1 MTATQSITVTVA
13 PVTAVSSDTEVAEAN
28 ASVDTS
34 GAVTVTMRASSDGH
48 STITVM
54 APADDGASTVTT
66 AIELEVGEGLPAGTT
81 IALPDSLS
89 RIGKS
94 VTVSLLLSDQE
105 ITPPASFSTIVAP
118 LIVAVALSSTTSE
131 PVTVCLPIDPE
142 AGVRTAVLLQYDE
155 SKGAWEEVAESPG
168 IGPLVNRTQVKC
180 ADTKGSST
188 LAVAYGKN
196 RDATLNILSLNDL
209 SLRPLFEAGLTEYK
223 VSVAYEVETVTVS
236 AIASDAGASAV
247 AVSPDDSSAST
258 MGRQVPLEVGENVI
272 TVTVT
277 AEDASVTGTYTI
289 TVTRAPSLEVVSEPS
304 PTPVPPVTGG
314 V

>member
-1 MTATQSITVTVA
+1 
-13 PVTAVSSDTEVAEAN
+13 
-28 ASVDTS
+28 
-34 GAVTVTMRASSDGH
+34 MRANSDGH

-94 VTVSLLLSDQE
+94 VKVSLLLSEQE
-105 ITPPASFSTIVAP
+105 ITPPASLSTIVAP
-118 LIVAVALSSTTSE
+118 LIVDIALSSTPSE
-131 PVTVCLPIDPE
+131 PVTVCLPTDLE
-142 AGVRTAVLLQYDE
+142 AGVRTEVLLQYDE
-155 SKGAWEEVAESPG
+155 SKGAWEEVSTNSSVGNALNG
-168 IGPLVNRTQVKC
+168 TQVMC

-188 LAVAYGKN
+188 LALAYRKS
-196 RDATLNILSLNDL
+196 RDATLDILSLNDL
-209 SLRPLFEAGLTEYK
+209 SLRPLFKAGLTEYE
-223 VSVAYEVETVTVS
+223 VSVAYEVETVTVT
-236 AIASDAGASAV
+236 AIASAAGASAV
-247 AVSPDDSSAST
+247 AVSPDDSSAPT
-258 MGRQVPLEVGENVI
+258 MGHQVPLEVGENVI

-304 PTPVPPVTGG
+304 PKPTRQGPAACSP
-314 V
+314 